1 MARVANVEI
10 PKHKRGAISLTSI
23 FGIGRKTSEN
33 ILKEKGI
40 DPDKKVVDW
49 TEEELKKVREKIT
62 NDYMVEGELKRKLR
76 NELDRLKYIG
86 CLRGIRLRN
95 GLPVRGQN
103 TKNNARTRK
112 GVKKTVAG
120 KKK

>member
-10 PKHKRGAISLTSI
+10 PNDKRGEISLTAI
-23 FGIGRKTSEN
+23 FGIGIKTSQK
-33 ILKEKGI
+33 ILEANGI
-40 DPDKKVVDW
+40 DPNKKVVDW
-49 TEEELKKVREKIT
+49 TEEEFKKVRENIGT
-62 NDYMVEGELKRKLR
+62 DYMVEGELKRKLR
-76 NELDRLKYIG
+76 NERDRLNYIG

-112 GVKKTVAG
+112 GVKKTVSG

>member
-10 PKHKRGAISLTSI
+10 PNHKRGEISLTYI
-23 FGIGRKTSEN
+23 FGIGKSTSQK
-33 ILKEKGI
+33 ILEETNV
-40 DPDKKVVDW
+40 DPNKKVVDW
-49 TEEELKKVREKIT
+49 TDEEVKKIRQKIT
-62 NDYMVEGELKRKLR
+62 ETCTVEGELKRKLR
-76 NELDRLKYIG
+76 NERDRLNYIG
-86 CLRGIRLRN
+86 CVRGIRLRK

-112 GVKKTVAG
+112 GPKKTVAG